1 MANQY
6 FQFKQFVVRHDRC
19 AMKVGT
25 DGVLL
30 GAWARVER
38 AATLLDIGTGTGLIA
53 LMAAQRN
60 PQMHVVAV
68 ELDPE
73 AARQAAENVQESLW
87 ADRMEVICTDVKDYA
102 PGRRFD
108 AIVANP
114 PYYRNSLK
122 NSEARRTAARHADG
136 LTYGDLLTCVGRLL
150 ADGGEF
156 SVVIPFDASLDFIAA
171 AAGRGL
177 YLVRRTAVRTL
188 DGVPPKRALLAF
200 RRGLSGTDDGI
211 SDDELVIETAGHA
224 YTDGYRRLTED
235 FYLFF

>member
-1 MANQY
+1 MSNQY
-6 FQFKQFVVRHDRC
+6 FQFKQFNVRHDRC

-30 GAWARVER
+30 GAWARVEH
-38 AATLLDIGTGTGLIA
+38 ASTVLDVGTGTGLIA

-60 PQMHVVAV
+60 RTARVVAV

-73 AARQAAENVQESLW
+73 AARQAAENVQESPW
-87 ADRMEVICTDVKDYA
+87 ADRMEVVCADVKHYEGDCL
-102 PGRRFD
+102 FD
-108 AIVANP
+108 AIVSNP
-114 PYYRNSLK
+114 PYFANSLK
-122 NSEARRTAARHADG
+122 SGEARRTAARHADG
-136 LTYGDLLTCVGRLL
+136 LTCADLLACVKRLL
-150 ADGGEF
+150 AHGGEF
-156 SVVIPFDASLDFIAA
+156 SVVIPFDASLHFIAE
-171 AAGRGL
+171 AAGKGL

-188 DGVPPKRALLAF
+188 AGMPPKRALLAF
-200 RRGLSGTDDGI
+200 RKGLACGPEGI